1 MTTSSILSPKCV
13 LWDKRLTRWAAL
25 ISLAFLFQVFYCA
38 RPAAA
43 EDPLIKILEDIKKNY
58 ASLEGLTVPYERD
71 VVTQSMA
78 MLDESIKSDLAEGL
92 IHFKPPQ
99 FLRIDQKKPRSE
111 LVVSDGETL
120 WWYIPEN
127 KEVYRYPAGKLGQ
140 ELKLLSDI
148 FRGLKDVVDG
158 FVVELTASETEGR
171 HDLKLT
177 PNPAWP
183 EIDFIRLSV
192 SQKDSTIRVVKLQ
205 NYLGGFTRFTLGDIK
220 VEEGFQKDFFEF
232 KVPEGVRVIQE

>member
-25 ISLAFLFQVFYCA
+25 ISLAFLFPVFYCA
-38 RPAAA
+38 PPAEA
-43 EDPLIKILEDIKKNY
+43 EDPLVKILENIKKNY
-58 ASLEGLTVPYERD
+58 ASLGGLTVPYERD

-78 MLDESIKSDLAEGL
+78 MLDESIKSDIAEGF

-111 LVVSDGETL
+111 RVVSDGETL

-127 KEVYRYPAGKLGQ
+127 QEVYRYPAGKLGQ

-183 EIDFIRLSV
+183 EIDFIHLSV
-192 SQKDSTIRVVKLQ
+192 SEKDSTIRVVKLQ

-220 VEEGFQKDFFEF
+220 VVEGFQKDFFTF

>member
-1 MTTSSILSPKCV
+1 MTTSSILFPKCV
-13 LWDKRLTRWAAL
+13 LWHKRVTPWVAL
-25 ISLAFLFQVFYCA
+25 ICLAFLSPAFYWA

-43 EDPLIKILEDIKKNY
+43 EDPLVKILEGIKKNY

-78 MLDESIKSDLAEGL
+78 MLDESFKSDLAKGF

-99 FLRIDQKKPRSE
+99 FLRIEQEKPRSE
-111 LVVSDGETL
+111 RVVSDGKTL

-148 FRGLKDVVDG
+148 FKGLKDVVDG
-158 FVVELTASETEGR
+158 FVVELTSSKTEGR

-183 EIDFIRLSV
+183 EIDFIHLSV
-192 SQKDSTIRVVKLQ
+192 SEKDSTIRVVKLH

-220 VEEGFQKDFFEF
+220 AEEGFQEDFFTF